1 MKIIVRGPA
10 LSNSGYGEH
19 CRSLLRALKETG
31 HKIGLINV
39 GWGSSGWIVEDS
51 QERAEIDSLIMET
64 AKDVRSGETDYDVSF
79 QVQLPSEW
87 QSLAPINIGVTA
99 GSESTSVPEEWN
111 DAASAIDAVI
121 VPTNHAKNS
130 FSEAVRDKVHVVP
143 YCVRD
148 IQPNNTDFGLSKKFN
163 FLTVAQWGPRKNIEQ
178 TIASFIEEFK
188 DDDVGLV
195 LKLGVKSGSKIDR
208 EYVAGNLAR
217 FLQGFPTERA
227 CGVYLLHGNLTE
239 AQMRGLY
246 SNEAVSAYIS
256 TSHGEGFGLPV
267 FEAAQEGLPVIS
279 PMYSGVCDFLEE
291 EYITPIS
298 FSMEKV
304 GEKSLG
310 IVPSDSSWCQCD
322 GESVRAAMR
331 QVYENYSQAKSKAVT
346 LAETIRENN
355 SEQNVNKVYNS
366 IISMFLKKG
375 ENDETK

>member
-19 CRSLLRALKETG
+19 CRALLRALKDTEYEV
-31 HKIGLINV
+31 GLINV
-39 GWGSSGWIVEDS
+39 GWGSSGWITEDS
-51 QERAEIDSLIMET
+51 KEREEIDSLIMET
-64 AKDVRSGETDYDVSF
+64 AKSVRSGETDYDMSF

-87 QSLAPINIGVTA
+87 QSLAPVNIGVTA
-99 GSESTSVPEEWN
+99 GSESTSVSEDWN

-130 FSEAVRDKVHVVP
+130 FSEAVRDKIHVVP

-148 IQPNNTDFGLSKKFN
+148 VEPDNTDFGLPKKFN

-178 TIASFIEEFK
+178 TIASFIEEFR

-195 LKLGVKSGSKIDR
+195 LKLGLKSGSKIDR
-208 EYVAGNLAR
+208 EYIAGNLAR
-217 FLQGFPTERA
+217 FLQGFPSRT
-227 CGVYLLHGNLTE
+227 CGVYLLHGTLTE

-246 SNEAVSAYIS
+246 TNESIGAYIS
-256 TSHGEGFGLPV
+256 TSHGEGFGLPI

-310 IVPSDSSWCQCD
+310 VISPESSWCKCD
-322 GESVRAAMR
+322 GESVRKAMR
-331 QVYENYSQAKSKAVT
+331 EVYTSHSEAKDKAKI
-346 LAETIRENN
+346 LAHNIKKNN
-355 SEQNVNKVYNS
+355 SEQNINKMYNS

-375 ENDETK
+375 ENNETK